1 MEISSKQLLGKMEEL
16 VGKAKQANS
25 EEKLK
30 GYIFAIQA
38 LCEVMVNDES
48 LSTSSLTVSNSVKPI
63 STIQKVSSV
72 PVSKP
77 VPIDDANGNSIFD
90 F

>member
-16 VGKAKQANS
+16 VGKAKQATS

-38 LCEVMVNDES
+38 LCEVMVNEES
-48 LSTSSLTVSNSVKPI
+48 LSPFFINRK
-63 STIQKVSSV
+63 K
-72 PVSKP
+72 
-77 VPIDDANGNSIFD
+77 
-90 F
+90 

>member
-1 MEISSKQLLGKMEEL
+1 MEEL
-16 VGKAKQANS
+16 VGKAKQATS

-48 LSTSSLTVSNSVKPI
+48 LSTSSLTVKSSVKPI
-63 STIQKVSSV
+63 STVGTVSSV
-72 PVSKP
+72 PISKP
-77 VPIDDANGNSIFD
+77 VSIDEANGDSIFD